1 MPSSP
6 WYRRLNRLQWTIL
19 FIAWLGWVFDIMDTA
34 LFNFAKVPMMTEML
48 GSVRYKVEGPRIE
61 GLIQTWF
68 LVGWAIGGLV
78 FGLLADRWGRTRT
91 LMVTILMYCT
101 LTGLT
106 AFCHTPEQVIVA
118 RFLTAL
124 GIGGEW
130 AAGAALVAESI
141 PDDLRGAA
149 AALLQSAAAFGPV
162 FASLANL
169 SLASN
174 SWRALFLVGVLPAGI
189 CVYIRRRVHEPNR
202 SSREGALVGPFAMLS
217 ELFSTPVLR
226 RNVIVAMVLGIVG
239 VTGAGVAPFWIPNL
253 VKEVSVGLPEA
264 LVRIRTSNATMVL
277 HIGTLLGV
285 FAFPLLAAKIGRK
298 PAFAIFFVGSP
309 LMTTLALYGGADY
322 LRLLLL
328 MPLATFFS
336 IGVSAGFVL
345 YFPELF
351 PSRLRA
357 TGSGLAYNVGR
368 IFSAPIPWLRGMLM
382 GVLNGSVV
390 TGVLIASAI
399 YLFGLVVIPWA
410 PETRGRPL
418 PD

>member
-1 MPSSP
+1 
-6 WYRRLNRLQWTIL
+6 
-19 FIAWLGWVFDIMDTA
+19 
-34 LFNFAKVPMMTEML
+34 
-48 GSVRYKVEGPRIE
+48 
-61 GLIQTWF
+61 
-68 LVGWAIGGLV
+68 
-78 FGLLADRWGRTRT
+78 
-91 LMVTILMYCT
+91 
-101 LTGLT
+101 
-106 AFCHTPEQVIVA
+106 
-118 RFLTAL
+118 
-124 GIGGEW
+124 
-130 AAGAALVAESI
+130 
-141 PDDLRGAA
+141 
-149 AALLQSAAAFGPV
+149 
-162 FASLANL
+162 
-169 SLASN
+169 
-174 SWRALFLVGVLPAGI
+174 
-189 CVYIRRRVHEPNR
+189 
-202 SSREGALVGPFAMLS
+202 
-217 ELFSTPVLR
+217 
-226 RNVIVAMVLGIVG
+226 MVLGIVG

-368 IFSAPIPWLRGMLM
+368 IFSAPIPWLTGMLM